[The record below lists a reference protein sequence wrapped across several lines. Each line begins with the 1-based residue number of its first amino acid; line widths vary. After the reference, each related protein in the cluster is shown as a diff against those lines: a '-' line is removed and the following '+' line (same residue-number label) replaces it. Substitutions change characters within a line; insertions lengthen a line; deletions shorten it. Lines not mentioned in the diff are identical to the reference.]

1 MKIRSQWPLIA
12 IAASAVSVLGF
23 GVAVAEPAKQQ
34 VVTKT
39 AQPAGLPVPPTGI
52 QVLLVRT
59 VLVALDQA
67 NKTGNYAGLRALGA
81 PNIQRQS
88 AEQLDTAFAPLRA
101 QSLDLAPV
109 LLVAPQFNPA
119 SFVTPE
125 GVLQLSGIFHTQP
138 VGVKFSMAMSAV
150 GGYWRFAAVSVN
162 GAKLPRNPP
171 VRKAPPK
178 PPAVAAAPSA
188 APVATESVA
197 APPPNPVAIPAATAT
212 WRTN

>member
-1 MKIRSQWPLIA
+1 VKIRSQWPLIA

-39 AQPAGLPVPPTGI
+39 AQPAGLSVPPTGI

-81 PNIQRQS
+81 PNIQQQT

-109 LLVAPQFNPA
+109 LLVAPQFNP

-138 VGVKFSMAMSAV
+138 VSVKFSVAMSAV
-150 GGYWRFAAVSVN
+150 GGYWRLAAVSVN
-162 GAKLPRNPP
+162 GAKLPRNPL

-178 PPAVAAAPSA
+178 PPAVASAPSA
-188 APVATESVA
+188 APVATESVTP
-197 APPPNPVAIPAATAT
+197 PPPNPVATPAATAT